1 MNNIELIISVFVLV
15 DDAIKQIKFKSKP
28 GPISKLTN
36 SELFTIMLVRPMIM
50 PFCDVKRFYN
60 MFKSNYLYLF
70 PKLPSYKRFLVLYKN
85 NKDNLLRLMKT
96 LANPN
101 TFGFVVDGTT
111 ISTMEAIR
119 GKFAKSFRNARKVYC
134 TSKRKWD
141 WGYEL
146 LLILDQY
153 GTLPFASMSN
163 IKENVQFKELSKVL
177 KDCLI
182 LADMGFRGKDFNQKL
197 WDEQQVKVKITGG
210 KERQWIENVIGFMKD
225 KLGLERIRK
234 IRNYITFHSIVFS
247 IICAYNAIILLNLQ
261 I

>member
-1 MNNIELIISVFVLV
+1 MNNIDLITYVFVLI
-15 DDAIKQIKFKSKP
+15 DDVLKQIKFKPKP
-28 GPISKLTN
+28 GPISILTN
-36 SELFTIMLVRPMIM
+36 SELFTIMIVRPMIL
-50 PFCDVKRFYN
+50 PFCDFKRFYN
-60 MFKSNYLYLF
+60 MFNANYHELF
-70 PKLPSYKRFLVLYKN
+70 PKLPSYKRFLKLYKS
-85 NKDNLLRLMKT
+85 NKNNLLKLMEL
-96 LANPN
+96 LANPDD
-101 TFGFVVDGTT
+101 FGFIVDGTT

-134 TSKRKWD
+134 TSKHKWD

-146 LLILDQY
+146 VLILDQH

-163 IKENVQFKELSKVL
+163 IKENMQFKELSKVL

-182 LADMGFRGKDFNQKL
+182 LADRGFRGKYFNQRL

-210 KERQWIENVIGFMKD
+210 KERQWIENVIGYLKE

-234 IRNYITFHSIVFS
+234 IRNDITFQAVVFS
-247 IICAYNAIILLNLQ
+247 IICAYNAIVLLNLP

>member
-1 MNNIELIISVFVLV
+1 MNNIDIIISVFVLV

-28 GPISKLTN
+28 GPISNLSN
-36 SELFTIMLVRPMIM
+36 SELFTIMLIRPMIL
-50 PFCDVKRFYN
+50 PFCDFKRFYT
-60 MFKSNYLYLF
+60 MFKSNYQELF
-70 PKLPSYKRFLVLYKN
+70 PKLPSYKRFLKLYKSN
-85 NKDNLLRLMKT
+85 VNNLLELMKV
-96 LANPN
+96 LANPHD
-101 TFGFVVDGTT
+101 FGFVVDGTT
-111 ISTMEAIR
+111 ISAMESIR
-119 GKFAKSFRNARKVYC
+119 GKFAKSFRSARKVYC

-146 LLILDQY
+146 VVILDQH

-182 LADMGFRGKDFNQKL
+182 LADRGYRGKDFNEKL

-234 IRNYITFHSIVFS
+234 IRNDITFHSVVFS
-247 IICAYNAIILLNLQ
+247 IICAYNAIVLLNLP

>member
-15 DDAIKQIKFKSKP
+15 DDAIKQIKFKPKP
-28 GPISKLTN
+28 GPIPNLTN
-36 SELFTIMLVRPMIM
+36 SELFTIMLVRPMIL
-50 PFCDVKRFYN
+50 PFCDFKRFYN
-60 MFKSNYLYLF
+60 MFRSNYQELF
-70 PKLPSYKRFLVLYKN
+70 PKLPSYKRFLKLYKT
-85 NKDNLLRLMKT
+85 NKENLIQLMKL

-101 TFGFVVDGTT
+101 DFGFVVDGTT

-134 TSKRKWD
+134 ASKRKWD

-146 LLILDQY
+146 VLILDQQ

-182 LADMGFRGKDFNQKL
+182 LADRGFRGKDFNQML
-197 WDEQQVKVKITGG
+197 WDEQQVKIKITGG

-234 IRNYITFHSIVFS
+234 IRNDVTFHSIVFS
-247 IICAYNAIILLNLQ
+247 IICAYNAIVLLDLP